1 MLTRE
6 CVWRQWPH
14 IDGPSLGP
22 SQGPSLRPS
31 LGPSKDP
38 QSILIDVYGVPR
50 SEAIDV
56 FGVPQ
61 SEAID
66 VFGVP
71 QCEAIDAENVPS
83 LAPTFELQKHFS
95 GCFKS
100 WMNFST
106 LVQYSGGLNAS
117 YIKNFY

>member
-1 MLTRE
+1 MLCGSLEGPRE
-6 CVWRQWPH
+6 GPREGPWEGPRE
-14 IDGPSLGP
+14 GPSDP
-22 SQGPSLRPS
+22 P
-31 LGPSKDP
+31 KEP
-38 QSILIDVYGVPR
+38 QSIL
-50 SEAIDV
+50 IDV

-71 QCEAIDAENVPS
+71 QCEAIDADDVPA

-100 WMNFST
+100 RMNFLT
-106 LVQYSGGLNAS
+106 LVQYSGDPNAS